1 MAENRLQSL
10 LASASL
16 DVNNFSNS
24 NTASQVSNME
34 THFKS
39 RPLELFQQVGSDSV
53 LVSNPLKRNI
63 KPSTNSSISI
73 GTFNERIKTL
83 YVDEIYVKNEGI
95 KFLNPND
102 NSFSDNFTTHKSQLV
117 YSNTTDEIGFSINES
132 SSSFSS
138 GSIDVKNNFANQEH
152 FNFVIPSSSVG
163 YGGASTKF
171 QYGIDET
178 KYNKYEFIFTTS
190 SLTSSGGTHG
200 FFTTPSGSEIT
211 IQSEI
216 TGSGGSVSKFV
227 QAFNE
232 FKTNSSSLFPLTASI
247 QSSSTTPFSES
258 VIQIESTISGQ
269 RIFPI
274 QNFISTSLA
283 SDTGSLSI
291 TNSPSGFIQSFQIT
305 GSNVATTDV
314 VVKGGNPQ
322 QSTGKVVFKS
332 VDGNG
337 REKSLL
343 KVSASAEDIVQFG
356 EENSENRFWK
366 FKKDGRIVY
375 SPSNSSD
382 TFELNVSQSLEF
394 AKREN
399 FGKGTKTSFT
409 KTKGDTDETKRV
421 TDVTNIRLPYDK
433 GITLVSKDG
442 IDTIGG
448 FGITTTDLSSS
459 LGDINVENVI
469 RFKGAG
475 GYSFQNAIG
484 NPSFHIDRLGNAAF
498 GSVGITSDHW
508 DASANFHVTGSKS
521 ANIFRVSTDTDVINI
536 KDNKV
541 TLSGSLEVSGSIIGN
556 MTTMTNHAYFDNST
570 NERNWLPFTP
580 FGTSETNMWT
590 SSRDNTHRFIAPHNG
605 QLKRVMIINN
615 YFSASDAHMGE
626 TKIALTVFPQL
637 TGSEE
642 ATKTVDFNTGVDFDF
657 SASVFNKGDLL
668 GVYVQPTGPPRY
680 VNVTC
685 VWEYDTR
692 T

>member
-16 DVNNFSNS
+16 NPDINSASLSGPQLAFGENF
-24 NTASQVSNME
+24 
-34 THFKS
+34 FKS
-39 RPLELFQQVGSDSV
+39 RPIELFQAVGNDSV
-53 LVSNPLKRNI
+53 VLSNPLKR
-63 KPSTNSSISI
+63 SITPDHNTFIDI
-73 GTFNERIKTL
+73 GTVNDRIRTL
-83 YVDEIYVKNEGI
+83 YVDEIYVKNNGI
-95 KFLNPND
+95 KFLNPTD
-102 NSFSDNFTTHKSQLV
+102 NQFSNISPIHKGQLGH
-117 YSNTTDEIGFSINES
+117 SNSKDEIEFSLTET
-132 SSSFSS
+132 SSSFST
-138 GSIDVKNNFANQEH
+138 GSIDAKNNFVNEEH
-152 FNFVIPSSSVG
+152 FIFQIPSSSAG
-163 YGGASTKF
+163 YGDTRAKVALGATQNVVSQYKF
-171 QYGIDET
+171 M
-178 KYNKYEFIFTTS
+178 FTTS
-190 SLTSSGGTHG
+190 SLTSSTGTHG
-200 FFTTPSGSEIT
+200 FFTSPSGSEIT

-216 TGSGGSVSKFV
+216 TGGEGSVAKFV
-227 QAFNE
+227 DAFND
-232 FKTNSSSLFPLTASI
+232 FKANSSSLFPLTASI

-258 VIQIESTISGQ
+258 VINIKSTLSGQ
-269 RIFPI
+269 RFYGIY
-274 QNFISTSLA
+274 NFVSESLA
-283 SDTGSLSI
+283 NETGSLSRN
-291 TNSPSGFIQSFQIT
+291 NSPVGFLQRTKIT
-305 GSNVATTDV
+305 GSNLQTTDISIS
-314 VVKGGNPQ
+314 GGTPQ
-322 QSTGKVVFKS
+322 QSNGKVVFKS
-332 VDGNG
+332 IDGDG
-337 REKSLL
+337 TEKSLL
-343 KVSASAEDIVQFG
+343 KVSASSEDIVQFG
-356 EENSENRFWK
+356 EETENNRFWK

-382 TFELNVSQSLEF
+382 TFELNVSESLEF
-394 AKREN
+394 AKREDL
-399 FGKGTKTSFT
+399 GTGTKTSFS

-459 LGDINVENVI
+459 VGDTNIENVI

-484 NPSFHIDRLGNAAF
+484 NPSFHIDNVGNAAF
-498 GSVGITSDHW
+498 GSVGIVNDHW
-508 DASANFHVTGSKS
+508 NASANFHVTGSNTS
-521 ANIFRVSTDTDVINI
+521 DIFRVSTDVDVVNI
-536 KDNKV
+536 KNKKV
-541 TLSGSLEVSGSIIGN
+541 TMSGSLEVSGSITGN

-615 YFSASDAHMGE
+615 YISASEAHMGE
-626 TKIALTVFPQL
+626 TKVALTVFPQL

-642 ATKTVDFNTGVDFDF
+642 ASKIVNYNTGCDFDF
-657 SASVFNKGDLL
+657 SQSIFNKGDLL
-668 GVYVQPTGPPRY
+668 GVYVQPTGAPRY